1 MHSPLTSSPFL
12 QDDAT
17 YSVVRGYGYNQL
29 VEMVVSGRSESDP
42 EKLQRGSGWILSLYL
57 SLSLSLTHM
66 LTHLLTHSL
75 SHTHTHTHTLSHAF
89 PNPPSF
95 PQLSQLN
102 IFWRVQPVSSPTAV
116 CVSVCSNAIEYSQS
130 AHLLRYV

>member
-1 MHSPLTSSPFL
+1 MFALVVNSNVSPLTTSPPPPPPP

-42 EKLQRGSGWILSLYL
+42 EKLQRGSGWIPSLSI
-57 SLSLSLTHM
+57 SLSLSLTRM

-75 SHTHTHTHTLSHAF
+75 SLTHTHTLS
-89 PNPPSF
+89 PSCI
-95 PQLSQLN
+95 P
-102 IFWRVQPVSSPTAV
+102 
-116 CVSVCSNAIEYSQS
+116 
-130 AHLLRYV
+130 